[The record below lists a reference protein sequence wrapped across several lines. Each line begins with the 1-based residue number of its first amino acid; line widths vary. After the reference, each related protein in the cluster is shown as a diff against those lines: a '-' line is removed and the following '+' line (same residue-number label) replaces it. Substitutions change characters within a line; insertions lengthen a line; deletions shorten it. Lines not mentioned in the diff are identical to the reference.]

1 MADTA
6 VATTN
11 VVSLAKNVAV
21 ALAAPQAVTTGNVA
35 VITPAAGSITGTPS
49 VGTAAQFLKGRYVLL
64 QMTESGSVATST
76 ATVKAGPTGGTPA
89 NQAALGDLA
98 AIAFTSGQVKYVML
112 EASRFLQANGT
123 LRVAVAGVAGSV
135 SFNAVIMDKSA

>member
-11 VVSLAKNVAV
+11 VVSLVKNVAV

-35 VITPAAGSITGTPS
+35 VITPAVGVLTNGVGTP
-49 VGTAAQFLKGRYVLL
+49 AQVLKGRYVLL
-64 QMTESGSVATST
+64 QMTESGAVATST

-89 NQAALGDLA
+89 NQAAYGDLA
-98 AIAFTSGQVKYVML
+98 AVTFTSGQVKYVAL
-112 EASRFLQANGT
+112 EAARFLQANGT

-135 SFNAVIMDKSA
+135 SFNAVILDKSA

>member
-11 VVSLAKNVAV
+11 VVSLVKNVAV

-35 VITPAAGSITGTPS
+35 VITPAAGSLSNGVGTP
-49 VGTAAQFLKGRYVLL
+49 AQFLKGRYVLL
-64 QMTESGSVATST
+64 QMTESGSVTTST

-89 NQAALGDLA
+89 NQAAKGDLA
-98 AIAFTSGQVKYVML
+98 AVTFTSGQVKYIVL
-112 EASRFLQANGT
+112 EAARFLQTNGT
-123 LRVAVAGVAGSV
+123 IRVAVGGAGGSV

>member
-11 VVSLAKNVAV
+11 VVSVAKNTAF

-35 VITPAAGSITGTPS
+35 VLTPAAGSLSAG
-49 VGTAAQFLKGRYVLL
+49 VGTAAQNLKGRYLL
-64 QMTESGSVATST
+64 IQMTESAAGVNST

-89 NQAALGDLA
+89 NQAAQGDLA
-98 AIAFTSGQVKYVML
+98 AVAFTSGQVKYIQV
-112 EASRFLQANGT
+112 EASRFLQSNGT
-123 LRVAVAGVAGSV
+123 VRIAVGGSGGSV
-135 SFNAVIMDKSA
+135 SFNVFLMDRSA